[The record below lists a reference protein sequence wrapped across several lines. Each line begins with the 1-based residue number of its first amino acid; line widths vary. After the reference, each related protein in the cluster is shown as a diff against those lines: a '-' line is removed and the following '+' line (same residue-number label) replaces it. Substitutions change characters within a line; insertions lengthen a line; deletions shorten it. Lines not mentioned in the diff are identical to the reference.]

1 MIAAEVIA
9 VKEFS
14 FTIGNCPGSLVEIAE
29 ALGNEHVNIEG
40 IAGATVLEEGVVCL
54 VTDEPGKTRKILQA
68 ANVDFEENEAL
79 VLDLTNR
86 PGELATL
93 LGRMSR
99 EKINV
104 LSVYA
109 AVERNQVI
117 LTVDQVER
125 TKEILRISVEK
136 GDACT

>member
-1 MIAAEVIA
+1 M
-9 VKEFS
+9 KEFS

-40 IAGATVLEEGVVCL
+40 IAGSTVLEEGVICL
-54 VTDEPGKTRKILQA
+54 VTDDPGKTRKVLRDA
-68 ANVDFEENEAL
+68 GVDYEENEAL

-93 LGRMSR
+93 LGRMSS

-104 LSVYA
+104 LSAYA
-109 AVERNQVI
+109 SVEKHQII
-117 LTVDQVER
+117 LTVDQLER
-125 TKEILRISVEK
+125 TKEILHI
-136 GDACT
+136 A

>member
-29 ALGNEHVNIEG
+29 ALGKEHVNIEG
-40 IAGATVLEEGVVCL
+40 IAGATVLEEGVICL
-54 VTDEPGKTRKILQA
+54 VTDDPGKTRKVLQA

-109 AVERNQVI
+109 AVEKNQVI
-117 LTVDQVER
+117 LTVDQAER
-125 TKEILRISVEK
+125 TKEILRI
-136 GDACT
+136 A